1 MKKIFAP
8 SLANL
13 MAMSRPIPRDP
24 PVTTATLPCKVINYS
39 PFNVAAT
46 LFTDS
51 ASPADSTVTS
61 RLIFLIKPA
70 KTFPEPIS
78 TNVSTPFLINS
89 STISSHNT
97 GE

>member
-1 MKKIFAP
+1 M
-8 SLANL
+8 
-13 MAMSRPIPRDP
+13 
-24 PVTTATLPCKVINYS
+24 
-39 PFNVAAT
+39 
-46 LFTDS
+46 
-51 ASPADSTVTS
+51 
-61 RLIFLIKPA
+61 IFLIKPA